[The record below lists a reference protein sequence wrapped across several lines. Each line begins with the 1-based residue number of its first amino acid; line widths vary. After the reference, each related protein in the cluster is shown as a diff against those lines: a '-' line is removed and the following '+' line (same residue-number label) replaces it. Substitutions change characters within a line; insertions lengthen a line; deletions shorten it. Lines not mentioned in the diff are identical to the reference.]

1 MVKAIITLEIEE
13 AEEIKALLQ
22 NPLPG
27 IDPET
32 EGDMRYYFDL
42 LKEKINLAKGRV
54 N

>member
-22 NPLPG
+22 NPPPG
-27 IDPET
+27 IDPEV
-32 EGDMRYYFDL
+32 EDEMHYYFNL